1 MMTNHITNTYL
12 TYQINLPSLWSF
24 PACWLSL
31 CEEIV
36 EDLDM
41 ACGHGN
47 LLTLGCCTSWHQL
60 APAGPRWVK
69 QPIKTLM
76 HQLPFACPLPFMC
89 HPTCTPSPF
98 ACTWGH
104 SITHHWLPYAPPLQ
118 CAHPSVHVQLPH
130 LSCTLPHSHAL
141 CAHAGAPQ

>member
-1 MMTNHITNTYL
+1 MMTNCITNTYL
-12 TYQINLPSLWSF
+12 TYQIDLPSLWNF

-47 LLTLGCCTSWHQL
+47 LLTLGCCTSWPQL

-76 HQLPFACPLPFMC
+76 CLTFWYCGVLHIDWDSSWFSDTSILPIISRLPLV
-89 HPTCTPSPF
+89 
-98 ACTWGH
+98 GK
-104 SITHHWLPYAPPLQ
+104 L
-118 CAHPSVHVQLPH
+118 H
-130 LSCTLPHSHAL
+130 LDNGC
-141 CAHAGAPQ
+141 

>member
-1 MMTNHITNTYL
+1 MMTNCITNTYL
-12 TYQINLPSLWSF
+12 TYQIDLPSLWNF

-31 CEEIV
+31 CEEVV

-60 APAGPRWVK
+60 VPAGPSWPQLATAGPRWVK

-76 HQLPFACPLPFMC
+76 SILPTMC
-89 HPTCTPSPF
+89 QSWSF
-98 ACTWGH
+98 L
-104 SITHHWLPYAPPLQ
+104 ILQ
-118 CAHPSVHVQLPH
+118 
-130 LSCTLPHSHAL
+130 
-141 CAHAGAPQ
+141 

>member
-1 MMTNHITNTYL
+1 MMTNCITNTYL
-12 TYQINLPSLWSF
+12 TYQIDLPSLWNF

-60 APAGPRWVK
+60 APAGPSWSKVGQATRQNTDGGSTGYFVNIPTRPSQYYPVEFNHNFVCWTEITWNAPHNRWN
-69 QPIKTLM
+69 IER
-76 HQLPFACPLPFMC
+76 
-89 HPTCTPSPF
+89 PT
-98 ACTWGH
+98 G
-104 SITHHWLPYAPPLQ
+104 
-118 CAHPSVHVQLPH
+118 
-130 LSCTLPHSHAL
+130 
-141 CAHAGAPQ
+141 

>member
-1 MMTNHITNTYL
+1 MMTNHIINTLL
-12 TYQINLPSLWSF
+12 TYQIDLPSLWNFST
-24 PACWLSL
+24 CWSSL

-69 QPIKTLM
+69 QPVKTLM
-76 HQLPFACPLPFMC
+76 
-89 HPTCTPSPF
+89 
-98 ACTWGH
+98 
-104 SITHHWLPYAPPLQ
+104 
-118 CAHPSVHVQLPH
+118 CAAGMIGVLW
-130 LSCTLPHSHAL
+130 SCDL
-141 CAHAGAPQ
+141 AHDLLHGSLGMG